1 MAWEGLAQRNRAQG
15 IFKHTPEANGTA
27 GVRQDPSKLLAVFSA
42 VVSLGT
48 LVSWLANVLG
58 GRDKLEDVVSAVSPI
73 AAAILPHIAIGF
85 ALAAGLWLVWLG
97 VGFWGRLWEK
107 TGYWLSDG
115 ATVDRFRALAPEIGA
130 YKARMICHYEAHRS
144 AAPRHLE
151 DASEDSLLIMQMATL
166 FGDLQYLGIPRPD
179 RQRFTDQNR
188 TM

>member
-1 MAWEGLAQRNRAQG
+1 M
-15 IFKHTPEANGTA
+15 
-27 GVRQDPSKLLAVFSA
+27 
-42 VVSLGT
+42 
-48 LVSWLANVLG
+48 
-58 GRDKLEDVVSAVSPI
+58 SAVSPI
-73 AAAILPHIAIGF
+73 AAAILPHIAIGC

-115 ATVDRFRALAPEIGA
+115 RTVDRFRALAPEIEA
-130 YKARMICHYEAHRS
+130 YKAKMICHYEARRS

-151 DASEDSLLIMQMATL
+151 DASEDSLLIMKMATL

-188 TM
+188 RGLEFCVAYLTALEYLAEGGHLARARAGEFIESLWEAATVEESSVGGNRAACPGVPGCGEK